1 MKNKP
6 FYITTTLPYVNA
18 DPHIGFALEMVQ
30 ADALARYHAL
40 RGDAVFFNTGT
51 DEHGNKILEKATAEG
66 RDVQEY
72 VDFFAE
78 RFKTLKS
85 TLNLYPDIRFIRTTD
100 EKHVRA
106 AQKFWELCLAKGD
119 IYKKT
124 YQSKYCTGCEL
135 EKTDSELD
143 EKGECPIHPGK
154 PLTLIDEEN
163 YFFRYSKYEKPL
175 LEYFESNPDV
185 IVPDFRS
192 NEIKKFVEGG
202 LQDFSISRLKS
213 KMSWGIPVP
222 GDDEHV
228 MYVWFDAL
236 VNYISTLGWGSD
248 STADAQDFADFWP
261 GIQVAGKDQVRMQA
275 GMWQAMLMSAGIP
288 NTRQVFFHG
297 FLNIEGQK
305 ISKSIGNVVH
315 PQAVVDE
322 YGADALRYY
331 LLREVHP
338 FEDGDYSAAKFKE
351 AYNANLANGIGNLTS
366 RILKMAVSYE
376 VSFDGIKALAADKD
390 KKAELFDSLEA
401 PLARF
406 NFAEAADIVWK
417 RIGDMDSFI
426 QEQAPFKK
434 VKVDPEGAKKDV
446 CHLLEELYKVGY
458 ALAPFLPETSEK
470 IVALLESA
478 TFPEAPLFMRKD

>member
-1 MKNKP
+1 MTSAGAKP

-30 ADALARYHAL
+30 ADALARYHAQKGE
-40 RGDAVFFNTGT
+40 RVFSNTGT
-51 DEHGNKILEKATAEG
+51 DEHGNKILEKAMSEG

-72 VDFFAE
+72 VDFYAA

-85 TLNLYPDIRFIRTTD
+85 TLNLYLDIQFIRTTD

-106 AQKFWELCLAKGD
+106 AQKFWELCDAAGD

-154 PLTLIDEEN
+154 PLQLIDEEN

-175 LEYFESNPDV
+175 LEFFESHPDF
-185 IVPDFRS
+185 IVPDFKY

-222 GDDEHV
+222 GDEDHV

-248 STADAQDFADFWP
+248 SADDMQNFADFWP
-261 GIQVAGKDQVRMQA
+261 GTQVAGKDQVRMQA
-275 GMWQAMLMSAGIP
+275 GMWQAMLMSAGVP
-288 NTRQVFFHG
+288 NTKQIFFHG

-315 PQAVVDE
+315 PQTVVDE
-322 YGADALRYY
+322 YGSDALRYY

-338 FEDGDYSAAKFKE
+338 YEDGDYSAAKFKE
-351 AYNANLANGIGNLTS
+351 TYNANLANGIGNLTS

-376 VSFDGIKALAADKD
+376 VGFDGIDKD
-390 KKAELFDSLEA
+390 KSELFDQLEESLAE
-401 PLARF
+401 F
-406 NFAEAADIVWK
+406 NFSKAMDKIWHK
-417 RIGDMDSFI
+417 IGLWDAFI
-426 QEQAPFKK
+426 QTSEPFKVIK
-434 VKVDPEGAKKDV
+434 TDPEKAKSSVKE
-446 CHLLEELYKVGY
+446 LLCYLYKIAY

-470 IVALLESA
+470 IISLLESGK
-478 TFPEAPLFMRKD
+478 FPEEPLFLRKD